1 MTDILKS
8 FLIMSQCHTSFPL
21 AIQPTF
27 NKSGKNS
34 PQNKYMKTYHVY
46 NGGLFCHSQL
56 PLLTKDKAEEV
67 VAQET
72 GS

>member
-1 MTDILKS
+1 
-8 FLIMSQCHTSFPL
+8 MSKCQISFPL
-21 AIQPTF
+21 DLQPTF

-34 PQNKYMKTYHVY
+34 PQNKHMKPYT
-46 NGGLFCHSQL
+46 GGLFCHSQL
-56 PLLTKDKAEEV
+56 APLTKDKAEEV